1 MRFYNLKYKK
11 MYAGGINMDF
21 TLRLGILRDAGQLS
35 QENYDKIMEVIK
47 YFDEEKGVKLLE
59 ENAAM
64 FITHLSSALKRID
77 ENNVVDEMDKEIRLT
92 LELEP
97 KYKEAVEVT
106 KNLENILGNIPKSE
120 FEFLVMHVCTLIQ

>member
-1 MRFYNLKYKK
+1 
-11 MYAGGINMDF
+11 MDF

-35 QENYDKIMEVIK
+35 QENYDKIMEMIK

-59 ENAAM
+59 ENASM
-64 FITHLSSALKRID
+64 FITHLAAALKRID
-77 ENNVVDEMDKEIRLT
+77 ENNIVTEMDKEIRLA

-106 KNLENILGNIPKSE
+106 KNLEKILGNIPKAE
-120 FEFLVMHVCTLIQ
+120 FEFLVMHVCTLIQKH